1 LKAVALTT
9 QALLLAGALMLGACG
24 SQPAA
29 PPGPPPPA
37 VAAPAPKPDTVRPA
51 PVAAANADADARPGA
66 RGQVAGRSDRLLVYL
81 PESGDTLAAMAARF
95 LGNEQLAW
103 RIADAN
109 GAAWQAAPGVP
120 VIVPLA
126 APNPMGISSE
136 GVQTVPIL
144 CYHRFGAGQSK
155 MIVSPAQF
163 EAQLEWLA
171 RNQFRVLRLADL
183 QGFLAARE
191 ALPQRSV
198 VITIDDGYESVYRH
212 AYPSLKKFG
221 FSATLFVYSDF
232 VGARDGL
239 SWAQLQEMAASGV
252 IDIQAHSKSHRNLV
266 ERFAAETDAGYRS
279 NIEAEVRQPRE
290 VLERRLAPAGVRVR
304 HYAYP
309 FGDANEWVL
318 ENLQR
323 HGYELGVTVNPGG
336 NPFFAH
342 PFMLRRTMIFGD
354 HTLEDF
360 AARLQVRRPLG
371 RP

>member
-1 LKAVALTT
+1 MSAGPWTAK
-9 QALLLAGALMLGACG
+9 ALLLAAAALLGGCG
-24 SQPAA
+24 S
-29 PPGPPPPA
+29 PPA
-37 VAAPAPKPDTVRPA
+37 VTPGASATAVAASAPRPDTAQRPPAPEVSRD
-51 PVAAANADADARPGA
+51 DEGRPGA
-66 RGQVAGRSDRLLVYL
+66 RGKVAGRSDRLLVYL
-81 PESGDTLAAMAARF
+81 PETGDTLAAIAARF
-95 LGNEQLAW
+95 LGSEQLAW

-109 GAAWQAAPGVP
+109 GAGWQATAGTP

-126 APNPMGISSE
+126 APNPMGIGSE

-239 SWAQLQEMAASGV
+239 NWAQLQEMAASGV

-266 ERFAAETDAGYRS
+266 ERFASETDASHRS
-279 NIEAEVRQPRE
+279 NIEAEVRQPRA
-290 VLERRLAPAGVRVR
+290 VLERGLAAAGVRVR

-318 ENLQR
+318 ESLQR
-323 HGYELGVTVNPGG
+323 HGYDLGVTVNPGG

-360 AARLQVRRPLG
+360 ATRLQIRRPLG